1 MGPEDG
7 AGTRA
12 ENDAMLHLVAALASR
27 ERPAVVL
34 SGAGISVSS
43 EIPAFRDSD
52 GLWARYDPMEYATI
66 EAFWADPE
74 KVWQMLW
81 ELDAVLEAAEPNPAH
96 HAIAQ
101 LQRLGVLAT
110 VITQNVDAL
119 HQAAGTRDV
128 VELHGSRRSL
138 SCLGCGRARSRDE
151 MVAETRRGEVPRC
164 RACDGWL
171 KPDVV
176 FFGEQ
181 LPAEAL
187 HRAERAVR
195 GCDDLLVVGT
205 AAEVTPA
212 ASLPGIARGAG
223 ARIWEI
229 NPEPAL
235 REAEHIMRPAQLAL
249 PELVD
254 RLRERRK
261 GDTDG
266 DPG

>member
-1 MGPEDG
+1 MGLEDW
-7 AGTRA
+7 A
-12 ENDAMLHLVAALASR
+12 ETLAEDAMLDLVGALSRR

-43 EIPAFRDSD
+43 EIPAFRGSD
-52 GLWARYDPMEYATI
+52 GLWARYDPTEYATI
-66 EAFWADPE
+66 EALRADPE

-101 LQRLGVLAT
+101 LQQLGVVST
-110 VITQNVDAL
+110 VITQNIDAL

-128 VELHGSRRSL
+128 VELHGSRQSL
-138 SCLGCGRARSRDE
+138 TCLGCGRAFSRDE
-151 MVAETRRGEVPRC
+151 VVAETARGEVPRC
-164 RACDGWL
+164 RACGGEL

-176 FFGEQ
+176 FFGES
-181 LPAEAL
+181 LPTEAL
-187 HRAERAVR
+187 NRAEREVR

-205 AAEVTPA
+205 AAEVAPA
-212 ASLPGIARGAG
+212 AHLPHLAREAG

-235 REAEHIMRPAQLAL
+235 PEAEHIARPAQEAL

-254 RLRERRK
+254 RLEERSQ
-261 GDTDG
+261 GGADS